1 MKVIIAGGS
10 GFMGSHFVQY
20 MAGKYPENQIITF
33 ICNPPFYL
41 IVDRLTVDAIHGIS
55 KEYNSRKMAYV

>member
-20 MAGKYPENQIITF
+20 MAGKYPENRF
-33 ICNPPFYL
+33 INMD
-41 IVDRLTVDAIHGIS
+41 I
-55 KEYNSRKMAYV
+55 